1 MLAFKI
7 LQPFY
12 FSWFYKNLLTITITL
27 LLISHRERFVMDFEK
42 LTELI
47 IQLEVDLIGSAVQE
61 ALKEK
66 KSPFDVLNALTK
78 GMDEVGRRYE
88 QKEYYLTELVLAG
101 ETMKEAF
108 KVLKPALAA
117 ADKSTNKVKIILA
130 TVKGDN
136 HDIGKNIL
144 GSLLLSSGF
153 ELYDLGMDVSD
164 SVIVNK
170 VKETGANII
179 ALSSLLT
186 MTVEQIKVVHEA
198 LKKAGLRDKVKLIV
212 GGAPLNK
219 DLAMKLGADDFAED
233 AVDGVKHIK
242 KLAAS

>member
-1 MLAFKI
+1 
-7 LQPFY
+7 
-12 FSWFYKNLLTITITL
+12 
-27 LLISHRERFVMDFEK
+27 MDFEK

-47 IQLEVDLIGSAVQE
+47 IELEVDDIADAVKE
-61 ALKEK
+61 ALEEDGKD
-66 KSPFDVLNALTK
+66 PFDVLNALTK

-88 QKEYYLTELVLAG
+88 EKEYYLTELVLAG

-108 KVLKPALAA
+108 VILQPALAA
-117 ADKSTNKVKIILA
+117 ADKSESKVKVIVA

-153 ELYDLGMDVSD
+153 EVIDLGMDVD
-164 SVIVNK
+164 EKTIIDK
-170 VKETGANII
+170 VKETGAKIV

-198 LKKAGLRDKVKLIV
+198 LQASGLRDKVKLIV
-212 GGAPLNK
+212 GGAPLNME
-219 DLAMKLGADDFAED
+219 LAKKLGADDFADD

-242 KLAAS
+242 QLAA

>member
-1 MLAFKI
+1 MGL
-7 LQPFY
+7 
-12 FSWFYKNLLTITITL
+12 
-27 LLISHRERFVMDFEK
+27 VMDFEK

-47 IQLEVDLIGSAVQE
+47 IELEVDDIADAVKV
-61 ALKEK
+61 ALEEDNKN
-66 KSPFDVLNALTK
+66 PFDVLNALTK

-88 QKEYYLTELVLAG
+88 EKEYYLTELVLAG

-108 KVLKPALAA
+108 KVLQPALAA
-117 ADKSTNKVKIILA
+117 ADQSIDKTKIILA

-153 ELYDLGMDVSD
+153 ELFDLGMDVSED
-164 SVIVNK
+164 VIVEK
-170 VKETGANII
+170 VKETGAKII

-186 MTVEQIKVVHEA
+186 MTVEQIKAVDEA
-198 LKKAGLRDKVKLIV
+198 LKTAGIRDKVKLIV
-212 GGAPLNK
+212 GGAPLNM
-219 DLAMKLGADDFAED
+219 DLAKKLGADDFAED

-242 KLAAS
+242 KLAEM